1 MRNNMRAILL
11 AMAVL
16 AAPLA
21 WQLSAGVAQA
31 ETADPR
37 DKLVSFDEKNQI
49 PYNFR
54 KHIVSYPTAEAPGT
68 IIVET
73 RRRYLYFILGNGKA
87 ERYGVG
93 VGREGFLWSGTAY
106 IKKKAKW
113 PKWTP
118 APEALQRMPY
128 LEPYKDGMEGG
139 RDNPLGARAMYL
151 FNDQGDTL
159 YRIHGTTNPKSIG
172 KAGTAGCLRMLN
184 YDLVNLYE
192 RVPLGTKVIVQ

>member
-1 MRNNMRAILL
+1 MFTRMPYLL
-11 AMAVL
+11 LCALVAFTTL
-16 AAPLA
+16 QQP
-21 WQLSAGVAQA
+21 AQA
-31 ETADPR
+31 QTADPL
-37 DKLVSFDEKNQI
+37 DKLVSYDEKSLV

-54 KHIVSYPTAEAPGT
+54 KRVVNYDTAEAPGT

-73 RRRYLYFILGNGKA
+73 KKRYLYFILGNGKA

-106 IKKKAKW
+106 VKKKAKW

-128 LEPYKDGMEGG
+128 LEPYKKGMEGG

-172 KAGTAGCLRMLN
+172 KGGTAGCLRMLN
-184 YDLVNLYE
+184 YDIVQLYE
-192 RVPLGTKVIVQ
+192 RVPIGTKVIVH